1 MWLTLIIVGSLAL
14 FAVCYI
20 IYKASDDDLWY

>member
-1 MWLTLIIVGSLAL
+1 MWITAIVLGSLAL